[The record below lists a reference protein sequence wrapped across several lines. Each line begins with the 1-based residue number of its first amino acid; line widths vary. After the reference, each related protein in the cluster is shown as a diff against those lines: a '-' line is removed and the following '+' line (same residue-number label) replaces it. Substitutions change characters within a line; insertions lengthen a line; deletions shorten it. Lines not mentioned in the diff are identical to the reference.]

1 MTGQL
6 FVVVG
11 PSGAGKD
18 TLMAGASA
26 VDPTLHWARRVI
38 TRPETTSGEPFEGV
52 DDASFQA
59 RLAAGEF
66 ALHWPA
72 HRLRYGV
79 PHAELAPIN
88 AGRTVLLNGSRA
100 ALPAVQLAYPGLVVI
115 RVSAPSAVLAQRL
128 AARGRESLADIAARL
143 QRASYDLPDGLP
155 VIDVANDAT
164 PDIGVQRLL
173 DAIYSVRG

>member
-18 TLMAGASA
+18 TLMAGAVA
-26 VDPTLHWARRVI
+26 IDPTLHWARRVI
-38 TRPETTSGEPFEGV
+38 TRPETAGGEPFQAS
-52 DDASFQA
+52 DDAGFDA
-59 RLAAGEF
+59 RLLAGDF

-79 PHAELAPIN
+79 PHAELAPL
-88 AGRTVLLNGSRA
+88 GRGRAVLVNGSRA
-100 ALPAVQLAYPGLVVI
+100 ALPAVQMAYPHLVVI
-115 RVSAPSAVLAQRL
+115 RISAPSAVLAQRL
-128 AARGRESLADIAARL
+128 AARGRESMADIAARL
-143 QRASYDLPDGLP
+143 QRASYDLPEGLH
-155 VIDVANDAT
+155 VMDVANDAT

-173 DAIYSVRG
+173 AAIYSVKG